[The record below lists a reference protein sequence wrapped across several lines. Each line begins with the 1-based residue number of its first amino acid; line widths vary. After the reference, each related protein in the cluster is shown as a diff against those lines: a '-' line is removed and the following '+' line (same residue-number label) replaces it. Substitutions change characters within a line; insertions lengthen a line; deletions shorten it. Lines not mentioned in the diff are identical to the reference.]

1 MLPVTPLSAGA
12 STASATGSG
21 PPEGLPDRPEGLP
34 GPGPHS
40 PARRYLGSGAAG
52 WARRR
57 RSTRGAGRAAPCPT
71 AAGRSGRSPPWG
83 RGGPQANPR
92 AAPAW
97 REPRPSPPPP
107 PPGSP
112 CRCRRHRRAGAAAA
126 PLGERGTGAAVTSA
140 ASAAPRPAPAGGK
153 RRAAAAQAGARSA
166 SPAAGGRRPSP
177 PHRPAGSRP
186 ASASPQRLPHPSRG
200 RGGHGPQGAVLAGS
214 AGGGVGRV
222 VTRGR
227 GGGAASEE
235 FGKQAAGE
243 IPRETCTLLPAP
255 WGSLPGLPG
264 TPGTCCPR
272 PPAPAVLAT
281 DTPAAS
287 SSGCADPSLQP
298 LPGTP
303 EHWSTHGLSA
313 AHSEPLLQRPPLP
326 LRRPLSARSHFSH
339 KSVDHA
345 NGVVDQ
351 AELLERGERCS
362 P

>member
-21 PPEGLPDRPEGLP
+21 PPEGLTDRPEGLP

-83 RGGPQANPR
+83 RGGPQASPR

-166 SPAAGGRRPSP
+166 SPAAGLRQPSAPASPLARPGRTRASGRGAGWVRRWGCWPGCDPGQRRRCCLGGIWKASCRRNSP
-177 PHRPAGSRP
+177 GDLHPPASTLGQPARPAWHP
-186 ASASPQRLPHPSRG
+186 WHVLPE
-200 RGGHGPQGAVLAGS
+200 
-214 AGGGVGRV
+214 
-222 VTRGR
+222 
-227 GGGAASEE
+227 AASTS
-235 FGKQAAGE
+235 GAGNGY
-243 IPRETCTLLPAP
+243 P
-255 WGSLPGLPG
+255 GSLLV
-264 TPGTCCPR
+264 R
-272 PPAPAVLAT
+272 
-281 DTPAAS
+281 
-287 SSGCADPSLQP
+287 
-298 LPGTP
+298 
-303 EHWSTHGLSA
+303 
-313 AHSEPLLQRPPLP
+313 
-326 LRRPLSARSHFSH
+326 LR
-339 KSVDHA
+339 
-345 NGVVDQ
+345 
-351 AELLERGERCS
+351 
-362 P
+362 